1 MYLVPSPMRPDT
13 FSQYGY
19 ADAANL
25 RALHR
30 GYGHDL
36 YPQYPTTYN
45 MPRLI
50 AGMSGF
56 AGFGAFTK
64 SNYTIPYYANPG
76 DLSFADKGMKKLYEG
91 LRNADA
97 DFQINLFKIKK
108 AMDPVFGTIEVLTAG
123 NVKSAD
129 IKKALSLK
137 LPTWGVALFLEVAA
151 GKRPLDKAFRAAM
164 QIAADDVAAS
174 AAVFG
179 ILTGVNVAAIAA
191 SGVAPPLG
199 LLLPVTLNLAG
210 IAGTGTAVCLIL
222 QPIFSS
228 LAKGKMP
235 SKKQMKDM
243 MEGAARL
250 SGQKIPTS
258 PELDKIAAEFEK
270 AQKAAAQKPASKNTA
285 DKDVPAGVNPAMQ
298 AKLALTQ
305 PAIPGPADSTPA
317 KAFPV
322 VPVALGAVALV
333 GVAFLAT
340 RKGK

>member
-1 MYLVPSPMRPDT
+1 MRPDT

-19 ADAANL
+19 ADAGNL
-25 RALHR
+25 RALRR
-30 GYGHDL
+30 GYGHDI

-45 MPRLI
+45 MPRVV
-50 AGMSGF
+50 SGL
-56 AGFGAFTK
+56 GAFTK
-64 SNYTIPYYANPG
+64 NNYTIKYYANPG

-108 AMDPVFGTIEVLTAG
+108 ALSPAFSMIEVLTAG
-123 NVKSAD
+123 NVKAAD

-151 GKRPLDKAFRAAM
+151 GKRPLDKGFQAVMQVAAED
-164 QIAADDVAAS
+164 AAAS

-191 SGVAPPLG
+191 AGPFPPLVP
-199 LLLPVTLNLAG
+199 LLPVTLSLAG
-210 IAGTGTAVCLIL
+210 IAGTGTAVCAII

-228 LAKGKMP
+228 LAKGKAP
-235 SKKQMKDM
+235 SRKQMKDM

-250 SGQKIPTS
+250 SGQKVPSTTEI
-258 PELDKIAAEFEK
+258 DKIAADFDK
-270 AQKAAAQKPASKNTA
+270 VQKAAAQKTDIAEKTPSTDKGNPALRVQPTLPGSPALIDEPPASK
-285 DKDVPAGVNPAMQ
+285 P
-298 AKLALTQ
+298 
-305 PAIPGPADSTPA
+305 
-317 KAFPV
+317 FPV
-322 VPVALGAVALV
+322 VPVALVAVALV
-333 GVAFLAT
+333 GGAFLAT

>member
-1 MYLVPSPMRPDT
+1 MYLLPAPMRPDT

-19 ADAANL
+19 ADAGNL
-25 RALHR
+25 RSLRR
-30 GYGHDL
+30 GYGHDI

-45 MPRLI
+45 MPRLV
-50 AGMSGF
+50 AGL
-56 AGFGAFTK
+56 GAFTK
-64 SNYTIPYYANPG
+64 NNYTIKYYANPG

-108 AMDPVFGTIEVLTAG
+108 ALQPAFGMIEVLTAG
-123 NVKSAD
+123 NVKAAD

-151 GKRPLDKAFRAAM
+151 GKRPLDKGFKAVMQVAAED
-164 QIAADDVAAS
+164 AAAS

-191 SGVAPPLG
+191 AGPFPPLVP
-199 LLLPVTLNLAG
+199 LLPVTLTLAG
-210 IAGTGTAVCLIL
+210 IAGTGTAVCAII

-228 LAKGKMP
+228 LAKGKP
-235 SKKQMKDM
+235 PTRKQMKDM

-250 SGQKIPTS
+250 SGQKLPSST
-258 PELDKIAAEFEK
+258 ELDKISGEFEK
-270 AQKAAAQKPASKNTA
+270 AQKKFDAAQKTPSTDKGNPALQVKPVITQPTLPGSPARVDEPPASK
-285 DKDVPAGVNPAMQ
+285 P
-298 AKLALTQ
+298 
-305 PAIPGPADSTPA
+305 
-317 KAFPV
+317 FPV
-322 VPVALGAVALV
+322 VPVALVAAALV
-333 GVAFLAT
+333 GGAFFAT